1 MVGPTSETPI
11 SHLVVPR
18 IFMEQAR
25 EDRCRHISADT
36 VVGKRCAVTFS
47 IGVPPLSPSLG
58 IISRL
63 FSSSKD
69 AVERVR
75 PPIRYAIGSQAEC
88 LSGSEERTDAG
99 IFRCAVVGQNR
110 EDASGNRTG
119 RLCRLA

>member
-18 IFMEQAR
+18 ILMEQAR

-47 IGVPPLSPSLG
+47 IGVPPLSPRLR

-63 FSSSKD
+63 LYSSQD
-69 AVERVR
+69 AGERIRPPVESASGRHSALLCRGQRCNVER
-75 PPIRYAIGSQAEC
+75 
-88 LSGSEERTDAG
+88 
-99 IFRCAVVGQNR
+99 
-110 EDASGNRTG
+110 
-119 RLCRLA
+119 LC

>member
-63 FSSSKD
+63 FYSSKD

-75 PPIRYAIGSQAEC
+75 PQSNTPAVANLNFC
-88 LSGSEERTDAG
+88 PVVSG
-99 IFRCAVVGQNR
+99 
-110 EDASGNRTG
+110 G
-119 RLCRLA
+119 RLMAFSTVP